1 MCIYEVIFQ
10 TSVSQGKAGL
20 TWRGQTSVAFL
31 IAVEPNR
38 SGEKGQGF
46 WHPFRPHNSFTQ
58 SSVLS
63 KSIRL
68 AEWPRLVWKLLS
80 RTFDVVVNS
89 HFKTEQS
96 IVTFSS
102 AFGCFIPYAST
113 TWLMIDSFGGALSE
127 LCKAEAYTHYA
138 EQQIILGA
146 FLMCGK

>member
-68 AEWPRLVWKLLS
+68 VEWPRLVWKLLS

-102 AFGCFIPYAST
+102 AST
-113 TWLMIDSFGGALSE
+113 TWLMIDSFGGAKGFIWTFVKQRLI
-127 LCKAEAYTHYA
+127 HFA